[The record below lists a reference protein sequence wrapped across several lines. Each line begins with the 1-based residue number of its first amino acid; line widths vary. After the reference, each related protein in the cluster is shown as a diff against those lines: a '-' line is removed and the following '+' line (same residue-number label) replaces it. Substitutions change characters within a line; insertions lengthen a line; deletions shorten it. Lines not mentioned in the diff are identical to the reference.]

1 MKTTILTALLLFLLA
16 CNSNPTETTN
26 LPMSDNTAPK
36 DYTADSMAKWTKNVK
51 NFVPNTA
58 SDTVNFT
65 DANGLK
71 QGKWIIFTGKEVKTE
86 FYKDGKRLENC

>member
-1 MKTTILTALLLFLLA
+1 MKTTILSALLLFLFA
-16 CNSNPTETTN
+16 CNSNTKETADVSKSITN
-26 LPMSDNTAPK
+26 PK
-36 DYTADSMAKWTKNVK
+36 DYAADSMAKWTRNVK
-51 NFVPNTA
+51 NFVPNTT
-58 SDTVNFT
+58 SDTVNFI